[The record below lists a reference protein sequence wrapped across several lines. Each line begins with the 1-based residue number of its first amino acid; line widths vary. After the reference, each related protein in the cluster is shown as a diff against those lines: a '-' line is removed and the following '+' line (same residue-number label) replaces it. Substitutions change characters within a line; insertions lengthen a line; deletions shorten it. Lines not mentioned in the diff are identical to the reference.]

1 MSRSSGMPR
10 SWRPSVSQ
18 SKRSGKKFLR
28 VVAGSMLLLCIGVLI
43 ALLVSIGATQPPMQ
57 FVMVEVPNFPAAAV
71 GTVSGVQPQSHAAD
85 RLVDFFTR
93 QHDGLPEQY
102 SVPLRDTWS
111 QVSAKLSSSPVSPSR
126 LVYLRTAVR
135 SKAPGS
141 ASSTGPELWLGTSG
155 WKPLGELLKEL
166 QTPDLATQSVLLLE
180 VADLPLADA
189 DIELQAGLQQDL
201 RDAIRKVVQQCDA
214 KAGRVRLFVGCS
226 AGERCWEQQ
235 PSGVPSKDGSK
246 ETTASPHNFGHAAS
260 GTIFQHVL
268 AEVLQTSDRD
278 VQSLFEKV
286 REGVSRRALEL
297 WQDSQTVELIAPQNY
312 EAASAGHK
320 DWLLMRERFPEPAPQ
335 AVAAGDAVRET
346 GKDAAASQSREV
358 AGVASGAVPPSA
370 AAAER
375 SPADRLQA
383 LLKLQ
388 VQRQR
393 TQDDSQNLW
402 LDDQRLFSLGLRIH
416 GQAGQP
422 LDVNAVDLQF
432 RELERRLTEGPSVSG
447 SDLADPDVA
456 SVLQRLTIFD
466 DGIQQPKAEKLLNDL
481 LSQENFAGELSVEV
495 APFLDWSVRR
505 LLDSETPQ
513 QNRPD
518 GLRNLSRLL
527 RHTRWTAPDVA
538 GRLPIWWP
546 LLSSGVLNAE
556 DSVNGWERAQGFL
569 RLERSRREVCRLILG
584 CQPNQS
590 QRTSLPP
597 ELVADLA
604 WRNGSDGIDLCLRL
618 VRLLTAGESWLGYA
632 QSAGLRNVNR
642 CCDDAEPL
650 LKILTQRAA
659 EQTRFL
665 EARRLQQNEV
675 PWLLRYFSQAA
686 VEKDILPINRDRLS
700 VLVTRVTEQNWRE
713 FQTARDELRQH
724 LRETAGESLS
734 ARHWRWLCLLPIW
747 DIPELEH
754 LRQQSVSRF
763 NAWTYSGDVSA
774 ERIVGAEQLLANFL
788 KSVTPVDAP
797 ERPSVPGESAV
808 RRLQREFFDLRT
820 MLEWE
825 QQMLPGDFRS
835 SAARE
840 PEFWVTRRNE
850 IRQALKDQHPEDAER
865 IAVSVPAL
873 GQDSRF
879 VIIPVGGTHRPAV
892 GDPSR
897 SGIADLPAA
906 AAADFRDNQ
915 LLLVRQGPALN
926 TAATVSLLLGVRGS
940 ADEAVPTLVLHTDVE
955 VRPKSEYRWSVRLR
969 RPQQTELLG
978 SQGTTAWRL
987 PLLRSTQPLLLTAEL
1002 AKTAG
1007 PQLQKARIRIRGLSR
1022 ESGELKK
1029 TNWTEPP
1036 IEIALAAADDRGEQN
1051 GRIPLAM
1058 GTSLDV
1064 SDGIEVEITALA
1076 PDGSVSGTAVVQQI
1090 EPYFPP
1096 LSVSDQPRVEL
1107 LTEPDFR
1114 LQVTAPA
1121 ATNGVRVAFSPQLES
1136 WISAAALQA
1145 QSPLKTYELK
1155 NFADRETGALY
1166 EVAALC
1172 PPQQWLWQ
1180 IDAQG
1185 RQQEVA
1191 AGGRAIRLQLPTP
1204 LRSERI
1210 RLQRRILT
1218 DSNPEYV
1225 YRDAAAANAADVPL
1239 QVGPLSLIPFVQLF
1253 GFVEDGSTYQLDMK
1267 LTRMGADAEA
1277 VVTEFSRQFTRPCR
1291 QRVALSAGEDGQWQL
1306 AAAAELWNWP
1316 DQPLEL
1322 TEAGRYRVAAT
1333 ILLDDVPVCDCSVD
1347 VIWDPSPPAAFRVDA
1362 PQESAQ
1368 PGQPALFRI
1377 RYLRDDES
1385 GLQQLRVYLST
1396 DDEQGLL
1403 LPAEFARGQQSDELL
1418 EWRPDPQTW
1427 QRIQEQAQAQGGRL
1441 SLRFALKN
1449 NTGHTSE
1456 IKLPPWK
1463 PGEAM
1468 LPATEAPGPNSVVVN
1483 LPAEGGWRVTLEKR
1497 GSPAK
1502 IRTVQ
1507 PTEPRAVVFAKLE
1520 KTTHRLIV
1528 TDERGVERM
1537 QKTISGDQIS
1547 DDGPL
1552 EISVSD

>member
-1 MSRSSGMPR
+1 MSRSSGLPR
-10 SWRPSVSQ
+10 SWRPSASHGA
-18 SKRSGKKFLR
+18 KSGKRFLR
-28 VVAGSMLLLCIGVLI
+28 VTAGLLLLLFTGLLI
-43 ALLVSIGATQPPMQ
+43 ALLVSIGATQPTVQ
-57 FVMVEVPNFPAAAV
+57 FVLVEVPNFPVQAV
-71 GTVSGVQPQSHAAD
+71 GTVSAGQPESRAAD
-85 RLVDFFTR
+85 RLFDFFSW

-102 SVPLRDTWS
+102 AVPLRDTWS
-111 QVSAKLSSSPVSPSR
+111 QVSATFSSSTVPQSY

-141 ASSTGPELWLGTSG
+141 ASSVGPELWLGVSG
-155 WKPLGELLKEL
+155 WKPLGELLREL
-166 QTPDLATQSVLLLE
+166 QNPDLATQAVLLLE
-180 VADLPLADA
+180 VVDLPLADS
-189 DIELQAGLQQDL
+189 DVELQSGLQRDL
-201 RDAIRKVVQQCDA
+201 WEAIREVVQQCDA
-214 KAGRVRLFVGCS
+214 KAGRVRVIVGCS
-226 AGERCWEQQ
+226 AGERCWEQP
-235 PSGVPSKDGSK
+235 PSAAPSKAGSK
-246 ETTASPHNFGHAAS
+246 AANALPDNFGYAAS

-268 AEVLQTSDRD
+268 AEVLSASDRD
-278 VQSLFEKV
+278 VRSLYEQV

-297 WQDSQTVELIAPQNY
+297 WQDSQTVELFAPSNY
-312 EAASAGHK
+312 AAASAGQN
-320 DWLLMRERFPEPAPQ
+320 DRLLMRERFPEPASQ
-335 AVAAGDAVRET
+335 MAAAE
-346 GKDAAASQSREV
+346 DAAVSQSGEV
-358 AGVASGAVPPSA
+358 AGAASAAVPSSA
-370 AAAER
+370 SSAEA

-393 TQDDSQNLW
+393 TQDDSHNLW

-416 GQAGQP
+416 GPASQP
-422 LDVNAVDLQF
+422 LDIKAADLQF
-432 RELERRLTEGPSVSG
+432 RELERRWTEGPSISG
-447 SDLADPDVA
+447 SDVSDPDVA
-456 SVLQRLTIFD
+456 RILQRLTIFE
-466 DGIQQPKAEKLLNDL
+466 DGIEPSKAEKLLNEL

-505 LLDSETPQ
+505 LLDSKTPQ
-513 QNRPD
+513 QSRPEV
-518 GLRNLSRLL
+518 LRNLSRLL
-527 RHTRWTAPDVA
+527 RHTRWGAPDVA
-538 GRLPIWWP
+538 GRLPLWWP
-546 LLSSGVLNAE
+546 LMLRVAPSAE
-556 DSVNGWERAQGFL
+556 DSVNGWERLQGFL

-584 CQPNQS
+584 CQPDQS
-590 QRTSLPP
+590 QPTSLPP
-597 ELVADLA
+597 ELITDSA
-604 WRNGSDGIDLCLRL
+604 WRNGSDGIDRCLRV

-632 QSAGLRNVNR
+632 KAEGLRNVNR

-650 LKILTQRAA
+650 LADLTQRAA
-659 EQTRFL
+659 EQMRVL
-665 EARRLQQNEV
+665 EARRLQQNET

-700 VLVTRVTEQNWRE
+700 VLVTPVTEQNWRE
-713 FQTARDELRQH
+713 FQTAREELRQS

-747 DIPELEH
+747 DISELEQ

-763 NAWTYSGDVSA
+763 NAWPHSAGVSA
-774 ERIVGAEQLLANFL
+774 DRIKASRQLLESLL
-788 KSVTPVDAP
+788 KSVTPVDAA
-797 ERPSVPGESAV
+797 ETSSVPGETAV
-808 RRLQREFFDLRT
+808 HRLQREFFDLRT

-835 SAARE
+835 STARE

-850 IRQALKDQHPEDAER
+850 MKQVLKDQHPEDAER
-865 IAVSVPAL
+865 IAVPVAAL
-873 GQDSRF
+873 GEDSRF

-906 AAADFRDNQ
+906 AAADFRENQ
-915 LLLVRQGPALN
+915 LMLVRQGPALN

-940 ADEAVPTLVLHTDVE
+940 ADDAVPTLVLQTELE

-978 SQGTTAWRL
+978 SQGAAVWRL
-987 PLLRSTQPLLLTAEL
+987 PLLRSTQPWLLTAEL
-1002 AKTAG
+1002 SKTAG
-1007 PQLQKARIRIRGLSR
+1007 PQLQKASIRMRGVSWD
-1022 ESGELKK
+1022 SGGETK
-1029 TNWTEPP
+1029 TEWTKP
-1036 IEIALAAADDRGEQN
+1036 IEIVLAAADDRGEQN
-1051 GRIPLAM
+1051 GRIPLSM
-1058 GTSLDV
+1058 GMILDV
-1064 SDGIEVEITALA
+1064 SRAIELEITALA
-1076 PDGSVSGTAVVQQI
+1076 PDNSVSGTAVVQRI
-1090 EPYFPP
+1090 EPYFPA
-1096 LSVSDQPRVEL
+1096 LSASDQPQIEL
-1107 LTEPDFR
+1107 MTEPDFR
-1114 LQVTAPA
+1114 LQVTTPTA
-1121 ATNGVRVAFSPQLES
+1121 ATGVRLAFSPQLES
-1136 WISAAALQA
+1136 WINPAALQA

-1155 NFADRETGALY
+1155 DFADRETGAIY

-1185 RQQEVA
+1185 RQREA
-1191 AGGRAIRLQLPTP
+1191 ASGGRAIRLQLPTP
-1204 LRSERI
+1204 PRAERI
-1210 RLQRRILT
+1210 HLRRRILT

-1239 QVGPLSLIPFVQLF
+1239 QVGPLSLIPSVQLF
-1253 GFVEDGSTYQLDMK
+1253 GFVEDDSTCQLDMK
-1267 LTRMGADAEA
+1267 LTRMGADAEP
-1277 VVTEFSRQFTRPCR
+1277 VVTEFSKQFTRPCR

-1306 AAAAELWNWP
+1306 SAAAELWNWP

-1333 ILLDDVPVCDCSVD
+1333 ILMDGAPVCDCSVD

-1368 PGQPALFRI
+1368 PGQPPLFRI
-1377 RYLRDDES
+1377 RDLRDDES
-1385 GLQQLRVYLST
+1385 GLQQLRVYLSPE
-1396 DDEQGLL
+1396 DELGLL

-1427 QRIQEQAQAQGGRL
+1427 QRMQEQAQAQGGRL
-1441 SLRFALKN
+1441 SLRFELKD

-1463 PGEAM
+1463 PGQAM

-1483 LPAEGGWRVTLEKR
+1483 LPAGGGWRVTLEKR

-1502 IRTVQ
+1502 IRTIQ